1 MKKYN
6 ILIVEDEWINSQFIQ
21 ECIIKLGHN
30 VIYSVRN
37 ANEAL
42 ALVNTKEIHI
52 VFMDINLEGSIDGIA
67 CAKNINKEKKIPII
81 YTTAY
86 SDTQTINEA
95 TDTNLFGYLIKPFDY
110 KDIEAVLNLTI
121 KKNYFDKK
129 IELNQNFSLFK
140 KLSNNYRFYSKTK
153 TLFKG
158 VEALALTKKESEVFY
173 HLFKNINHNVSIE
186 HLQSN
191 IWKDKDISTSTIRE
205 VILRLRK
212 KIPDLNIK
220 TVSGIGYSLK
230 DN

>member
-6 ILIVEDEWINSQFIQ
+6 ILIVEDEWINAQFMQ
-21 ECIIKLGHN
+21 ECISTLGHN
-30 VIYSVRN
+30 VISSVRK
-37 ANEAL
+37 ADEAL
-42 ALVNTKEIHI
+42 EVTKTKEIHV

-67 CAKNINKEKKIPII
+67 CAKHINEDKKIPII

-110 KDIEAVLNLTI
+110 KDIEAVLNLTL

-129 IELNQNFSLFK
+129 VQLNQNFSLFK
-140 KLSNNYRFYSKTK
+140 TLSDTYRYYAKTK
-153 TLFKG
+153 TLFEG
-158 VEALALTKKESEVFY
+158 ERTVELTKKESEVFY
-173 HLFKNINHNVSIE
+173 HLFKNINHNVTIDYLE
-186 HLQSN
+186 N
-191 IWKDKDISTSTIRE
+191 TIWKNKDISTSTIRE

-212 KIPDLNIK
+212 KTPNLNIK

>member
-6 ILIVEDEWINSQFIQ
+6 ILIVEDEWINAQFMQ
-21 ECIIKLGHN
+21 ECITKLGHK
-30 VIYSVRN
+30 VISSVRN

-42 ALVNTKEIHI
+42 ELVNTKEIHV

-67 CAKNINKEKKIPII
+67 CAKNINKDKKIPII

-110 KDIEAVLNLTI
+110 KDIEAVLNLTL

-129 IELNQNFSLFK
+129 VEVNQNFSLFK
-140 KLSNNYRFYSKTK
+140 KLSNSYRYYAKTK

-158 VEALALTKKESEVFY
+158 DSSVELTKKESEVFY
-173 HLFKNINHNVSIE
+173 HLFKNVNHNVSIE
-186 HLQSN
+186 YLQN
-191 IWKDKDISTSTIRE
+191 TIWRGKDISNSTIRE

-212 KIPDLNIK
+212 KTPNLNIR